1 VSSPPDK
8 DRVFGNDVFVW
19 INSLA
24 LWTLPLYSL
33 TGTPRNATGHGKGKR
48 KMHHFAPVIES
59 INTSPLCF
67 AQQNIGEKQ
76 RNGSDDER
84 GWKYGI

>member
-1 VSSPPDK
+1 MD
-8 DRVFGNDVFVW
+8 
-19 INSLA
+19 
-24 LWTLPLYSL
+24 TPLYSL
-33 TGTPRNATGHGKGKR
+33 TGTPSNATGHGKGKR

>member
-1 VSSPPDK
+1 MD
-8 DRVFGNDVFVW
+8 
-19 INSLA
+19 
-24 LWTLPLYSL
+24 TPLYSL

-67 AQQNIGEKQ
+67 AQQNTGE
-76 RNGSDDER
+76 EC
-84 GWKYGI
+84 

>member
-1 VSSPPDK
+1 M
-8 DRVFGNDVFVW
+8 
-19 INSLA
+19 
-24 LWTLPLYSL
+24 TLSLYSL

-76 RNGSDDER
+76 RSGSDDER